1 MDGRKNNGARKGENR
16 GQGRK
21 TKAEEEQVRFLC
33 ISAIVKKYGSEEKG
47 ITALLDSGEA
57 SLVKFVYEHAYGKP
71 TEKVQHSSDPDQP
84 VYFKLDGRFTAQD
97 S

>member
-1 MDGRKNNGARKGENR
+1 MDGRKNNGGAGR

-21 TKAEEEQVRFLC
+21 TKAEEEQVRNLC
-33 ISAIVKKYGSEEKG
+33 ISAIVKKYGSEQQG
-47 ITALLDSGEA
+47 IKALLDSGEA
-57 SLVKFVYEHAYGKP
+57 SLIKFVYEHAYGKP
-71 TEKVQHSSDPDQP
+71 TDNIKHSSDPDQP

>member
-1 MDGRKNNGARKGENR
+1 MDGRKKNGGAGR

-21 TKAEEEQVRFLC
+21 TKAEEEQVRHLC
-33 ISAIVKKYGSEEKG
+33 ISAIVKKHGSEEAG
-47 ITALLDSGEA
+47 IKALLDSQEP
-57 SLVKFVYEHAYGKP
+57 SLIKFVYEHAYGKP
-71 TEKVQHSSDPDQP
+71 TEKIQHSSDPDQP